1 MYFRRWI
8 ERLPLVLLPLF
19 CVLCVASEALAQVVP
34 GVKPGNPDS
43 VVAMTLAA
51 SRAWRHSMISQG
63 RGLFWGLATIETAYR
78 WGKQALAGELKS
90 FVPSLYDT
98 LLRVGFFA
106 FLLESSDMIVPAILQ
121 SLQQAGAQAASA
133 AAGGTPVTPQALYDA
148 AVKLLTTVWNQYSGL
163 ELLDHVDVIFGTA
176 IAFITYGLC
185 AAYIWL
191 CQMRAHL
198 VAGGGAIML
207 AFGGSTWTSHYVTG
221 YLRALV
227 ACGINLLV
235 LELIK
240 GVTLPNMEQ
249 WLAYSTREGV
259 EIQDTLEMALSA
271 IALPVFVISAPSAV
285 SSIATGSPPSP
296 VAEAVALASTMK
308 ALQLATGAMSS
319 AAGAL
324 SKVAGKI
331 GSAAY
336 QGAKS
341 ALGGAG
347 GSSDSRTT
355 PPSPSGPSGP
365 RGSSGGASASP
376 SAPAPSGPRGPQP
389 SGGGDGASR
398 PPAATPAGP
407 AAAVA
412 ASAPAGASSPAQ
424 EAGAARTSSQQAGK
438 TSAAT
443 QKVDPEDSRASPSS
457 SRNASAATQRVAPEY
472 GRGEASS
479 KSGGEELGA
488 SGASAAA
495 DRYRGTQSPTRATP
509 SAPPGAGTNDAP
521 ARGTSQAR
529 TPSEQGS
536 AKGPGVRDA

>member
-1 MYFRRWI
+1 MYFRRWGAL
-8 ERLPLVLLPLF
+8 LPLVLLPLF

-51 SRAWRHSMISQG
+51 SRAWRHSMVSQG

-106 FLLESSDMIVPAILQ
+106 FLLESSDMIVPAIVQ

-148 AVKLLTTVWNQYSGL
+148 AVKLLTTVWNRYSGL

-308 ALQLATGAMSS
+308 SLQLATGAMSS

-355 PPSPSGPSGP
+355 PPSPSSPSGP
-365 RGSSGGASASP
+365 GGSSGGSASP
-376 SAPAPSGPRGPQP
+376 SAPSPSGPRGPRP
-389 SGGGDGASR
+389 SGGDAAASR
-398 PPAATPAGP
+398 PPAATPPTPAG
-407 AAAVA
+407 AVA
-412 ASAPAGASSPAQ
+412 ASAPAGASSPTQ
-424 EAGAARTSSQQAGK
+424 ETGGARTSPQQGGK

-443 QKVDPEDSRASPSS
+443 QRVDPEESRAAPSS
-457 SRNASAATQRVAPEY
+457 ARKVSAATQRVDAEDV
-472 GRGEASS
+472 RGGASS
-479 KSGGEELGA
+479 RSGGAEPGA
-488 SGASAAA
+488 NGVSAAA
-495 DRYRGTQSPTRATP
+495 DRYRGTQSPSRATP
-509 SAPPGAGTNDAP
+509 TAPQTAGTSDAL
-521 ARGTSQAR
+521 AGRASQASS
-529 TPSEQGS
+529 PQPKGS
-536 AKGPGVRDA
+536 SKGPGVRDA